1 MPKPASIRQLFWRV
15 WPLRALYKRSLVIIT
30 IYGHQCYKEND
41 MSSIREVVLG
51 VDGLTVSD
59 EDGRTALHLAALGKE
74 TEMARKLIE
83 MQPQVRTLTTF

>member
-1 MPKPASIRQLFWRV
+1 
-15 WPLRALYKRSLVIIT
+15 
-30 IYGHQCYKEND
+30 